1 MLIGYIRVSTND
13 QNIDLQRNALQS
25 ANCEQIF
32 ADKITGTS
40 IERPGLNRAIR
51 ALSPGDTLVVWKL
64 DRLGRSVRHLIS
76 LVEDL
81 KNRGIHFRSL
91 TDSIDTSTSMG
102 RFFFHVM
109 SALAEM
115 ERELIVERT
124 RAGLAA
130 AREQGRIGGRRR
142 IMTEQVVARAKRMFA
157 NGATLQQVALVL
169 EVSPKTIY
177 RYIPAREQHAHLPA
191 HPPKT

>member
-1 MLIGYIRVSTND
+1 VEITVLIGYISVSTND
-13 QNIDLQRNALQS
+13 QNIDLQRDALQS

-40 IERPGLNRAIR
+40 IERPGLNRALR

-91 TDSIDTSTSMG
+91 TDSIDTSADFRGFSQNNLSIHPCARTTCPSLRPYTEKLKYEFQG
-102 RFFFHVM
+102 FKLRSSQPVLTRLLLT
-109 SALAEM
+109 AVLA
-115 ERELIVERT
+115 V
-124 RAGLAA
+124 
-130 AREQGRIGGRRR
+130 
-142 IMTEQVVARAKRMFA
+142 
-157 NGATLQQVALVL
+157 
-169 EVSPKTIY
+169 
-177 RYIPAREQHAHLPA
+177 
-191 HPPKT
+191 